1 MRPIVPISAAR
12 CRSGRRAFTL
22 IELLVTIGIM
32 IFVLGVTV
40 VGYQS
45 MFRNVG
51 VADAASKLRAA
62 LDASRIQAI
71 QQRRPIRFEAQLVPG
86 TTVHQWRVISDGADP
101 NANPTRLPEFVA
113 VATNLGQSSTG
124 TDGRA
129 GDYRGAVATDEADE
143 KSGTIIQQ
151 IAVTFGPDGSV
162 KRWRLGGVWNQGTET
177 YPQVDASG
185 STPPTT
191 LFAIRL
197 TNMRDTQEGQPL
209 QQWVVVIP
217 LTGALRAYDAE
228 GQAY

>member
-1 MRPIVPISAAR
+1 MRPIATPAAR
-12 CRSGRRAFTL
+12 RTSRDGFTL
-22 IELLVTIGIM
+22 VELLVTIGIM

-71 QQRRPIRFEAQLVPG
+71 QQRRPIRFEAQLVAG
-86 TTVHQWRVISDGADP
+86 STVHQWRVIGDGTDP
-101 NANPTRLPEFVA
+101 NANATRLPDFVA
-113 VATNLGQSSTG
+113 VATNLGLSPG
-124 TDGRA
+124 PDGRG
-129 GDYRGAVATDEADE
+129 GDFRGGATADVKAEANE
-143 KSGTIIQQ
+143 KSGSEIQQ

-162 KRWRLGGVWNQGTET
+162 KRWRLGGVRKSDGTYDPVQT
-177 YPQVDASG
+177 SG
-185 STPPTT
+185 STPPST
-191 LFAIRL
+191 LFSIRL
-197 TNMRDTQEGQPL
+197 TNMRDTRGGQPL